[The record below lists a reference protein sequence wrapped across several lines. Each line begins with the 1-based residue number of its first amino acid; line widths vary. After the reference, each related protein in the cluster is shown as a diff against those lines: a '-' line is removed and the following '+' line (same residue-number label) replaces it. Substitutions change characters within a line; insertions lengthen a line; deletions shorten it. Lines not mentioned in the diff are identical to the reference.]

1 LRPSLE
7 AAVDR
12 WETEVMKTSTG
23 PIVKDYDAMARSL
36 ARLFE
41 VRHILCHEAPRRSV
55 YEASEIDQFLD
66 NAIQLAK
73 ALHAILTHEK
83 FGLVPLTQTDM
94 NIAAA
99 EELTRTEA
107 EMNKLLSAIEARVR
121 AVDNKPISVP
131 GHESDASWLEHLKDV
146 QEKWLAYRKAH
157 CDFDTN
163 LNRGGTIRSLLWGKE
178 ATRLTQLRIS
188 DFESWLRQD
197 SEK

>member
-1 LRPSLE
+1 MCPLLE
-7 AAVDR
+7 TAVDR
-12 WETEVMKTSTG
+12 WETEIKKTSTG
-23 PIVKDYDAMARSL
+23 PIVANYDAMARCL
-36 ARLFE
+36 TRLFE

-73 ALHAILTHEK
+73 AIDAILTLEK

-94 NIAAA
+94 NITAA

-107 EMNKLLSAIEARVR
+107 EMNKLLSKIEARVKE
-121 AVDNKPISVP
+121 VDSTRISIR
-131 GHESDASWLEHLKDV
+131 GYESDSSWLDHLKDA

-157 CDFDTN
+157 CEFDTY
-163 LNRGGTIRSLLWGKE
+163 LNQGGTIRSLLWGKE

-188 DFESWLRQD
+188 DLESWLRQD
-197 SEK
+197 SER